1 MVLSARKEWRTLRLG
16 ENVVEDYVQVKK
28 HNLNETFI
36 YIYSLQPGQPGHH
49 GVNVKVSARKKEAEH
64 ALQMAAPV
72 LGRVLKLKIVP
83 EDYVQVRKYS
93 LLSNFPS
100 ISSVMH

>member
-36 YIYSLQPGQPGHH
+36 YIYSLQPDQPGHH
-49 GVNVKVSARKKEAEH
+49 GVNVKVS

-100 ISSVMH
+100 ISSAMH